1 MHLCVG
7 TGVVNTVSP
16 RHNLSSYL
24 TVHEQ
29 RCRCIR
35 EGGKEGSVEWRGREG
50 RENGG
55 RLGRRQRSCTGTCT
69 CRYTMYMYMYMYKH
83 MNMYTCTCTM

>member
-7 TGVVNTVSP
+7 TGFVNTVSP

-29 RCRCIR
+29 RCQCIR
-35 EGGKEGSVEWRGREG
+35 EGGRERGECGMEGEGGEGEWREARGKTEVMY
-50 RENGG
+50 
-55 RLGRRQRSCTGTCT
+55 
-69 CRYTMYMYMYMYKH
+69 RYMH
-83 MNMYTCTCTM
+83 M